1 MSLTALVD
9 GDDRS
14 FDHVLLGIKQRLEF
28 LNGERAVGIE
38 DGVDAGHLGS
48 DDAGRGRGR
57 AKRTGR
63 IGSVPDG
70 SGSKTVLE
78 VVKAVRVPRV

>member
-1 MSLTALVD
+1 MVSTRKRFGFRAMLTVRGSPTFRAPMREPV
-9 GDDRS
+9 
-14 FDHVLLGIKQRLEF
+14 IKQRLEF

-63 IGSVPDG
+63 IGIEDC
-70 SGSKTVLE
+70 T
-78 VVKAVRVPRV
+78 